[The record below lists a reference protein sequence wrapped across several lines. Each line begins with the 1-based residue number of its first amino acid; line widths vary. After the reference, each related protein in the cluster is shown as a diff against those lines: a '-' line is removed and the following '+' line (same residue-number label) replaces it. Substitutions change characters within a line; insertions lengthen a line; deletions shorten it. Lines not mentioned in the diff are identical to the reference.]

1 MPRNCTGSGLGP
13 NIISWVIAIAVSRC
27 PCISALPIAWSYLA
41 PTDASCGI
49 ATIGVIGK
57 LPITLASVKETFVNL
72 FNLDCTPHKHSYLVA
87 HHQVGQVKAI
97 DKDYLDCSTLGSL
110 LGIVGKL

>member
-1 MPRNCTGSGLGP
+1 MPRNCTGIGLGP
-13 NIISWVIAIAVSRC
+13 NITSWVIAIAVSRG

-41 PTDASCGI
+41 PLGALCGI
-49 ATIGVIGK
+49 AIIGVTGK
-57 LPITLASVKETFVNL
+57 LPITLASVKEAFVNL
-72 FNLDCTPHKHSYLVA
+72 FDLDRTPHKHSDLVA

-97 DKDYLDCSTLGSL
+97 DKDDLDCSTLSSL